1 MDPDPDP
8 VSQDL
13 ADITDLDPKHCVG
26 LKLYSKLIDVLSKLN
41 EILLIS
47 IILTKI
53 NLHPLK
59 IRLELSFQLSFLK
72 ISYY

>member
-13 ADITDLDPKHCVG
+13 ADITDLDTKHCVG

-53 NLHPLK
+53 NPTS
-59 IRLELSFQLSFLK
+59 LENQT
-72 ISYY
+72 